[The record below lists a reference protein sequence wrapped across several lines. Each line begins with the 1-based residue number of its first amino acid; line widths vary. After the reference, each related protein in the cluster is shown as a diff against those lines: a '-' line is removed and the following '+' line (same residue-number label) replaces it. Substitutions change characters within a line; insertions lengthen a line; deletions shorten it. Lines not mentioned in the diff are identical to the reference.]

1 LNTHSPLIHC
11 ARSTVRQR
19 FGRKMLSQR
28 GYSIIELSIALAILA
43 VIIIG
48 GLLGVQTILRNNR
61 TNDMLKNIPLV
72 AANATKL
79 TASLPILT
87 GAGIATG
94 PLAALGVW
102 PASMLNGISPAQTV
116 TNEHG
121 GSTFLEANIAAAGT
135 YAIGQ
140 TFVLALTGIPQA
152 SCADVASGIDSI
164 SLVTGIANTPA
175 PAVAVTATPAA
186 GALAKAFGGTLNV
199 GTLATLCGTAGN
211 KNIIAVIAR

>member
-1 LNTHSPLIHC
+1 MNTPSSLKHC
-11 ARSTVRQR
+11 AQSTFRQR
-19 FGRKMLSQR
+19 FGRKVLSQR

-102 PASMLNGISPAQTV
+102 PASMLNGVAPAQSV

-121 GSTFLEANIAAAGT
+121 GGTFLEANTAAAGT
-135 YAIGQ
+135 YSIGQ

-164 SLVTGIANTPA
+164 SLTTGIANTPA
-175 PAVAVTATPAA
+175 PAVPVTATPAA
-186 GALAKAFGGTLNV
+186 GAQAKAFNGTLNV
-199 GTLATLCGTAGN
+199 GTLATLCGAAGN